1 LCRDRPDITTGAVVE
16 HFADREEA
24 RALQK
29 LAVMEFPG
37 GDAEARAEFLDALR
51 QLERQTRLQRRGEIE
66 AKIRE
71 GGLAAL
77 SDVEKNELRELQ
89 AALGRAGGA

>member
-1 LCRDRPDITTGAVVE
+1 
-16 HFADREEA
+16 
-24 RALQK
+24 
-29 LAVMEFPG
+29 
-37 GDAEARAEFLDALR
+37 
-51 QLERQTRLQRRGEIE
+51 LQRRGEIE